1 MEKPEYKDFKDDY
14 IEFLCT
20 DSVLPTAASGILK
33 KFFPNLMTFQL
44 FGDSENEEKTE
55 EKISNEVKQKMFE
68 EKESLPIKEVFGA
81 FVKDIFG
88 KDLTDYEKEVK
99 ILEKIA
105 KEIQD
110 EE

>member
-1 MEKPEYKDFKDDY
+1 
-14 IEFLCT
+14 
-20 DSVLPTAASGILK
+20 
-33 KFFPNLMTFQL
+33 
-44 FGDSENEEKTE
+44 
-55 EKISNEVKQKMFE
+55 MFE

-81 FVKDIFG
+81 FIKDIFG
-88 KDLTDYEKEVK
+88 KDLTDYEKEVV